1 MSRIAKA
8 IGSLLI
14 PIGALVAIVGV
25 LGIISLAFI
34 LPGIIA
40 WFFGT
45 ITLCIGLL
53 IGWPEE
59 TRAWLVKNKA
69 QRKARWRITQQ
80 EVDAETEKILAHN
93 EG

>member
-8 IGSLLI
+8 IGPLLI
-14 PIGALVAIVGV
+14 LIGALAAIVGV

-69 QRKARWRITQQ
+69 QRKARKKIMHR